1 MNLSELLDRVASL
14 SEPQRLEA
22 LRKLRDRGIDLR
34 SLRPPRRAPGRP
46 VPLSPQQE
54 DLWTFEA
61 LYPGAALNL
70 CGAYWFTTSVDADAL
85 RATLRELL
93 LRHPVLGSR
102 FIHTVDGLVQEP
114 SQNTLSLDLAEVE
127 DLDEARMLIQD
138 HARRPFDLAHDL
150 PIRALLISGAAVGPG
165 VLVLAFHHIV
175 TDWWTFDL
183 LHSEMSA
190 IYSAF
195 LAGLRHDLEPTPD
208 YADFAAWHQDLRA
221 VGANEADEQFW
232 ASYLSDPPEPPL
244 PSAGRSA
251 KAERIDV
258 DFGTAALEA
267 LTGFARRQGVST
279 FAAGLA
285 VFAAFLHRQ
294 TGVADVVVGT
304 PSANRDLPGTEQLVG
319 YVMNMVP
326 VRVAV
331 NPECGLA
338 SNADSIAR
346 SAAEALAHGKLPLGR
361 VTSIANLTRTWGQ
374 APAYQVVFMYL
385 PEQQSIT
392 TLPGNARFER
402 VHTGDEENGFVVI
415 LRESGGRLTATFEF
429 RSNVIDAATATFWS
443 ETFGRLLEG
452 LLKAPDAPLNSV
464 DVISDGERERVELLG
479 RGAETGV
486 SECSLPDLIAG
497 CDPLGIALTDGEQD
511 VTYRELDLRASRLA
525 DALRRRGVG
534 PGTRVGLQMG
544 RSVAQLVAVLG
555 VLRSGA
561 AYVPLDPAYPDER
574 IKFMAADADLSLVLD
589 DETDLWSEA
598 AEADGPLG
606 ISSVEPRS
614 PAYVIYTSGST
625 GVPKGVVATHRG
637 AVNLARAQARAWG
650 LTSADRVLAF
660 ASLSFDTSVE
670 EIWTTWAAGASLVL
684 NPPGGAESVPAFL
697 RFVAEHRI
705 TVLDLPTAF
714 WGMLATDP
722 DVVMPPSVRLVVI
735 GGETYSGN
743 ALTSWLE
750 RHGHIRLINTYGPTE
765 CTVTV
770 TATVLGAEDSA
781 AQVIGSPLENVRVH
795 VLDGYGRPVG
805 LGVVGELHVGGPG
818 VALGYL
824 NRPDLTST
832 CFLDLGGERLYRTG
846 DLVMMRP
853 DGSLVFRG
861 RTDDQ
866 VKLRGYRIELGEVES
881 ALESHPD
888 VRAAFAVVVGAGESA
903 RLVAHVLTSSGGI
916 PDDLHGWIGARLPAH
931 FVPTV
936 LMPLDEVPVGPSG
949 KIDRRRL
956 PVPESSREDSGT
968 EVQPRSRWEEVLV
981 DIWREVLDVDQVGV
995 HDDFFMLGG
1004 TSLMAIRATSE
1015 LERRTGTRVHAA
1027 EIFNHRTV
1035 AALATVVSLADS
1047 EGLMPAIPRRSGGVG
1062 TWPMTAAQTGLWY
1075 LAQVEE
1081 VRASYSIVECF
1092 VVDGEFDSM
1101 RLESCVFQLVARHEA
1116 LRTTFELSPMGPVQR
1131 VHEGF
1136 KPEVLRCGE
1145 VASRQELQRLFEE
1158 HATRPFDLQRGP
1170 LVRLLTARLPDDDLW
1185 AFGLCVHHIVADG
1198 ISIALLLDELT
1209 TLYAGDPLPATT
1221 LQLADYAVWQQGRD
1235 VTDGLTYW
1243 VGRMEGAPALT
1254 DLPWDR
1260 ERPPRQRGVGETL
1273 HRTISA
1279 GLAADVVTFARAE
1292 RVTPV
1297 SVYLTAYQ
1305 VLLARLSG
1313 QLDVVTGI
1321 PVTGRPVDDL
1331 QSVVGFFINTIPLRT
1346 KMTSTTTLREA
1357 VAQVARSLGEAMQHQ
1372 DVPLEQIVS
1381 ALSPRRSLAYH
1392 PLFQTVFSWNE
1403 PAVPPDFGG
1412 TAAKPLQLDL
1422 PMAKFDFGLTMSPTN
1437 DDGIELS
1444 FEFRTDL
1451 LDRGTVE
1458 RWAVHYGE
1466 ILARIVSEPDRAVS
1480 ATSMH
1485 SVVGLSAQVA
1495 YLEGPRLELPPRT
1508 VHDVVES
1515 AARLTPTA
1523 VALEVEDRQVSFAEL
1538 DELASHLAA
1547 RLRGE
1552 GVEPGARVGIRLP
1565 RSVDLYVA
1573 ILAVLKTGAAYVPLD
1588 PEYPDQRID
1597 FMVTDSGA
1605 SVVIDEQLI
1614 AAEGPVVAPGPVDPA
1629 SAAYICY
1636 TSGSTGVPKGVE
1648 VHHSAAAN
1656 LATGLQRAFDLR
1668 PDDRVLQFA
1677 SISFDAAVADMFAT
1691 WAAGACLVVV
1701 RADRRTGVYLQETL
1715 RAGRITVAMLPP
1727 SVVADL
1733 DPDTLPELR
1742 SLITAGEACPPWLV
1756 DRWGQG
1762 RRLINAYGPTEATV
1776 CTTTADLIPGAR
1788 IVVGAPIIN
1797 VQVKIVDTAG
1807 NVVPVGVVGE
1817 VLIAGAGVS
1826 RGYLGRPDL
1835 TERSFVDG
1843 WYWTGDLGR
1852 VWPDGSLELLGR
1864 RDDQVKV
1871 NGFRIELGEV
1881 ESVVSSHPEVLQ
1893 AVAAVSSGRLV
1904 AHVRTRRGRVPAGLR
1919 SWLAAQVPAYMVPSV
1934 IQPIDEVPLTPAGKI
1949 DRDALPALDSSRPE
1963 LEVDFVSP
1971 RNDTER
1977 ELARMWSEVLNI
1989 SRVGVRDNLFELGA
2003 DSLMVVTLASRIEA
2017 AGLPVSVVSLYTNQ
2031 TIEQLAE
2038 SMLTEIATHD

>member
-1 MNLSELLDRVASL
+1 MNLSELLDRVAAL

-34 SLRPPRRAPGRP
+34 SLRPPGRAPGRP

-54 DLWTFEA
+54 DLWTYET

-102 FIHTVDGLVQEP
+102 FIRAMDGLVQEP
-114 SQNTLSLDLAEVE
+114 AQNTLNLENAEVGD
-127 DLDEARMLIQD
+127 DLDAARRLIQD

-195 LAGLRHDLEPTPD
+195 VAGLPHDLEPTPD

-232 ASYLSDPPEPPL
+232 ASYLSDSPEPPL
-244 PSAGRSA
+244 HSVGSSATS
-251 KAERIDV
+251 ERIDV

-267 LTGFARRQGVST
+267 LNGFARRQGVST
-279 FAAGLA
+279 FVAGFA

-294 TGVADVVVGT
+294 TGVTDVVAGT

-326 VRVAV
+326 VRVV
-331 NPECGLA
+331 VDPEHGLA
-338 SNADSIAR
+338 SNAASIAR
-346 SAAEALAHGKLPLGR
+346 SATEALAHGKLPLGR
-361 VTSIANLTRTWGQ
+361 VTSIANLTRTRGQ
-374 APAYQVVFMYL
+374 APAYQVVYMYL
-385 PEQQSIT
+385 PEQPSIT
-392 TLPGNARFER
+392 SLPGDARFER

-429 RSNVIDAATATFWS
+429 RSDVLDVATATSWS
-443 ETFGRLLEG
+443 ETFGRLLKG
-452 LLKAPDAPLNSV
+452 LLEAPDAPLISV
-464 DVISDGERERVELLG
+464 DAIGEGERERVELLG
-479 RGAETGV
+479 RGADTGD
-486 SECSLPDLIAG
+486 SECSLPDLLAG

-511 VTYRELDLRASRLA
+511 VTYRELDVRASRLA

-534 PGTRVGLQMG
+534 PGARVGLRMG

-561 AYVPLDPAYPDER
+561 AYVPLDPAYPEER
-574 IKFMAADADLSLVLD
+574 IDFMASDADLLLVLD
-589 DETDLWSEA
+589 DKTELWSEVG
-598 AEADGPLG
+598 EGDGPLK
-606 ISSVEPRS
+606 ISSVEPGS

-650 LTSADRVLAF
+650 LTSADRVLQF

-670 EIWTTWAAGASLVL
+670 EIWSTWASGACLVL
-684 NPPGGAESVPAFL
+684 NPPGCAESVPAFL
-697 RFVAEHRI
+697 RFVAEQGI

-722 DVVMPPSVRLVVI
+722 TVVMPPSVRIVVI
-735 GGETYSGN
+735 GGESYSGD
-743 ALTSWLE
+743 ALKCWLE
-750 RHGHIRLINTYGPTE
+750 RHGHIRLVNTYGPTE

-770 TATVLGAEDSA
+770 TATDLGAEDSG
-781 AQVIGSPLENVRVH
+781 AQVIGSPLENVRVR
-795 VLDGYGRPVG
+795 VLDGHGRSVG
-805 LGVVGELHVGGPG
+805 IGVVGELHVGGPG

-824 NRPDLTST
+824 DRPEQTST
-832 CFLDLGGERLYRTG
+832 RFLDVGGERLYRTG
-846 DLVMMRP
+846 DLVMMRT

-861 RTDDQ
+861 RTDEQ

-888 VRAAFAVVVGAGESA
+888 VRTALAVVIGTGESA
-903 RLVAHVLTSSGGI
+903 RLVAHVLTSGGGV
-916 PDDLHGWIGARLPAH
+916 PDGLRGWIAARLPAH
-931 FVPTV
+931 FVPAV

-949 KIDRRRL
+949 KADRRRL
-956 PVPESSREDSGT
+956 PVPGSSQEDPRAG
-968 EVQPRSRWEEVLV
+968 VQPRSRWEEVLV

-1015 LERRTGTRVHAA
+1015 LERRTGARVHAA
-1027 EIFNHRTV
+1027 EIFNHPTV
-1035 AALATVVSLADS
+1035 ADLATLVALADN
-1047 EGLMPAIPRRSGGVG
+1047 EGLVPAIPRRSGGVG
-1062 TWPMTAAQTGLWY
+1062 TWPLSAAQTGLWY

-1092 VVDGEFDSM
+1092 VVDRELDSM

-1116 LRTTFELSPMGPVQR
+1116 LRTTFELSRTGPVQR
-1131 VHEGF
+1131 VHEGLE
-1136 KPEVLRCGE
+1136 PEVLRFGM
-1145 VASRQELQRLFEE
+1145 VGSRQELQRLFEE

-1170 LVRLLTARLPDDDLW
+1170 LVRLLTARLPDGLW
-1185 AFGLCVHHIVADG
+1185 AVGLCVHHIVADG
-1198 ISIALLLDELT
+1198 TSIALLLDELT
-1209 TLYAGDPLPATT
+1209 TLYASEPLPDPA

-1235 VTDGLTYW
+1235 VTDGLRYW

-1260 ERPPRQRGVGETL
+1260 ERPPRQRGAGETL
-1273 HRTISA
+1273 HRTIDA
-1279 GLAADVVTFARAE
+1279 RLAADVVTFARAG

-1331 QSVVGFFINTIPLRT
+1331 QSTVGFFVNTVPLRT
-1346 KMTSTTTLREA
+1346 EVALTTTLRE
-1357 VAQVARSLGEAMQHQ
+1357 VVTQVARALGEAMQHQ

-1381 ALSPRRSLAYH
+1381 ALSPRRSPAYH

-1412 TAAKPLQLDL
+1412 TAVRPLQLDL
-1422 PMAKFDFGLTMSPTN
+1422 PVAKFDFGLTVSPTN
-1437 DDGIELS
+1437 VDGLDLS

-1451 LDRGTVE
+1451 LDRDTVE
-1458 RWAVHYGE
+1458 RWADHYGE

-1485 SVVGLSAQVA
+1485 SVVGLSTQVA
-1495 YLEGPRLELPPRT
+1495 YLEGPRLELPPST
-1508 VHDVVES
+1508 AHGVVEC

-1523 VALEVEDRQVSFAEL
+1523 VALEVDDRQVSFAEL

-1547 RLRGE
+1547 RLRGG

-1573 ILAVLKTGAAYVPLD
+1573 VLAVLKTGAAYVPLD
-1588 PEYPDQRID
+1588 PEYPDHRID
-1597 FMVTDSGA
+1597 LMVTDSGA
-1605 SVVIDEQLI
+1605 SVVIDEELI
-1614 AAEGPVVAPGPVDPA
+1614 GAAGPVRAPGQVDPA

-1648 VHHSAAAN
+1648 VHHTAVAN
-1656 LATGLQRAFDLR
+1656 LATGLQRAFGLR

-1677 SISFDAAVADMFAT
+1677 SMSFDAAVADMFAT

-1701 RADRRTGVYLQETL
+1701 RADRRTGVYLQEAL
-1715 RAGRITVAMLPP
+1715 RAGRITAALLPP

-1733 DPDTLPELR
+1733 DPDALPDLR
-1742 SLITAGEACPPWLV
+1742 VLITGGEACQRWLV

-1762 RRLINAYGPTEATV
+1762 RRLVNAYGPTEATV
-1776 CTTTADLIPGAR
+1776 CTTTADLVPGAR
-1788 IVVGAPIIN
+1788 IVVGAPIAN
-1797 VQVKIVDTAG
+1797 VQVQIVDTAG
-1807 NVVPVGVVGE
+1807 QVVPVGVVGE
-1817 VLIAGAGVS
+1817 VLIAGAGVA

-1835 TERSFVDG
+1835 TERSFVNG

-1852 VWPDGSLELLGR
+1852 VWPDGSLEMLGR

-1881 ESVVSSHPEVLQ
+1881 ESVVSAHPEVLQ
-1893 AVAAVSSGRLV
+1893 AVAAVSSGRIV
-1904 AHVRTRRGRVPAGLR
+1904 VHVRTRHGSVPAGLR
-1919 SWLAAQVPAYMVPSV
+1919 SWLAGQVPAHMVPSV
-1934 IQPIDEVPLTPAGKI
+1934 IQSINEVPLTLAGKV
-1949 DRDALPALDSSRPE
+1949 DRGALPAPDSSRPE

-1977 ELARMWSEVLNI
+1977 ELARVWSEALNI
-1989 SRVGVRDNLFELGA
+1989 SRVGVRDNLFDLGA
-2003 DSLMVVTLASRIEA
+2003 DSLMVVTLAARIQA
-2017 AGLPVSVVSLYTNQ
+2017 AGLPVSIVSLYTNQ

-2038 SMLTEIATHD
+2038 SMLMETTHG